1 MNMPVR
7 EPQDDTIV
15 RMAPEPGG
23 EAELCVELKDAYL
36 EEKILSQ
43 QLEALSGSM
52 EAGWDHPH
60 ADRVS
65 SLATDDGAHIRTLST
80 ILAELN
86 ISPPER
92 PETVH
97 PLPPK
102 RSGVRTILQASMD
115 SKKALEIRYIRAAS
129 LAAVEGRRALATW
142 LEGLAD
148 EEARGRRDLLQVLSR
163 FPANQP
169 ED

>member
-1 MNMPVR
+1 MNIPVR
-7 EPQDDTIV
+7 EPQDDTV
-15 RMAPEPGG
+15 ARLAPEPCG
-23 EAELCVELKDAYL
+23 ESELCVDLKDAYL

-43 QLEALSGSM
+43 QLEALSGST

-65 SLATDDGAHIRTLST
+65 SLATEDGAHIRALLA
-80 ILAELN
+80 ILAELDTF
-86 ISPPER
+86 PPER
-92 PETVH
+92 PETAH

-115 SKKALEIRYIRAAS
+115 GKKDLEIRYIRAAS
-129 LAAVEGRRALATW
+129 LAAVEGRRALASR
-142 LEGLAD
+142 LEGIAD
-148 EEARGRRDLLQVLSR
+148 EEARGRRNLLQVLSR